1 MIYEKKKRDARREMM
16 TTLYLYVILA
26 DEGKKDGSRLKV
38 IVSLVLVVHIC
49 T

>member
-1 MIYEKKKRDARREMM
+1 
-16 TTLYLYVILA
+16 LA

-49 T
+49 TW